1 MLRNKYT
8 NSNNVPKYINTVTT
22 CQCGVTTATN
32 EGNMN
37 SQANTNSKCHCLN
50 KAFTSHVWDVARLN
64 RTATM
69 EPHTPLYL
77 IIFVT
82 VQQWQVAS
90 CMKAH
95 LGRVREQHTAD
106 CRRTCPVSFPS
117 QTRCWNQSRRS
128 WCSCHCP
135 AADSLPVT
143 VSRALSIS
151 CIFPHVKYK
160 KLRYYEEHSASAV
173 LSWCTWWHFSGE
185 NLRLPINHFYVAKQ
199 ATQFREITWNNGHY
213 IAQGISR
220 SPIWV
225 PIESPYATSYKWLIV
240 T

>member
-1 MLRNKYT
+1 MCQSILIQLPHV
-8 NSNNVPKYINTVTT
+8 NVPVQMWRQLKTRVTWIVKLT
-22 CQCGVTTATN
+22 LTLSVTAWIRHLLHRLGCHSLEQNCNNGAT
-32 EGNMN
+32 
-37 SQANTNSKCHCLN
+37 
-50 KAFTSHVWDVARLN
+50 
-64 RTATM
+64 
-69 EPHTPLYL
+69 HTPLYL

-160 KLRYYEEHSASAV
+160 KLRYCEEHSASAV
-173 LSWCTWWHFSGE
+173 LSW
-185 NLRLPINHFYVAKQ
+185 V
-199 ATQFREITWNNGHY
+199 
-213 IAQGISR
+213 
-220 SPIWV
+220 
-225 PIESPYATSYKWLIV
+225 
-240 T
+240 